1 MWRKAKL
8 HFPVR
13 LAGWLHGNQYYK
25 KRLLHIVLSESAA
38 VIFKIKR
45 IIKQFKKSH
54 PDIIIVNPKPLSRK
68 TQGLFLCLEV
78 SILLFRTI
86 TIIITIV
93 F

>member
-1 MWRKAKL
+1 MASGGPDS
-8 HFPVR
+8 F
-13 LAGWLHGNQYYK
+13 
-25 KRLLHIVLSESAA
+25 SAN
-38 VIFKIKR
+38 
-45 IIKQFKKSH
+45 SSC
-54 PDIIIVNPKPLSRK
+54 IIIFYDKSLSLAFSNFHFSPRYNNHDSKPLSRK

>member
-1 MWRKAKL
+1 MASGGPDS
-8 HFPVR
+8 F
-13 LAGWLHGNQYYK
+13 
-25 KRLLHIVLSESAA
+25 SAN
-38 VIFKIKR
+38 
-45 IIKQFKKSH
+45 SSC
-54 PDIIIVNPKPLSRK
+54 IIIFYDKFLSLAFSNSHFSPRYNNHDQKSLSRK

>member
-1 MWRKAKL
+1 MASGGPDS
-8 HFPVR
+8 F
-13 LAGWLHGNQYYK
+13 
-25 KRLLHIVLSESAA
+25 SAN
-38 VIFKIKR
+38 
-45 IIKQFKKSH
+45 SSC
-54 PDIIIVNPKPLSRK
+54 IIIFYDKFFSLAFSNFKFSPRYNNHDPKPLSRK

>member
-1 MWRKAKL
+1 MASGGPDS
-8 HFPVR
+8 F
-13 LAGWLHGNQYYK
+13 
-25 KRLLHIVLSESAA
+25 SAN
-38 VIFKIKR
+38 
-45 IIKQFKKSH
+45 SSC
-54 PDIIIVNPKPLSRK
+54 IIIFYDKTLSLAFSNFHFSPRYNNHDPKPLSRK

>member
-1 MWRKAKL
+1 M
-8 HFPVR
+8 
-13 LAGWLHGNQYYK
+13 
-25 KRLLHIVLSESAA
+25 LSVVPGCTLVPDALS
-38 VIFKIKR
+38 
-45 IIKQFKKSH
+45 KKSSEL
-54 PDIIIVNPKPLSRK
+54 IVCTRVHCAFLAYAKRRTLQQPFINFHFSPRYNNHDPKPLSRK

>member
-1 MWRKAKL
+1 MASGGPDS
-8 HFPVR
+8 F
-13 LAGWLHGNQYYK
+13 
-25 KRLLHIVLSESAA
+25 SAN
-38 VIFKIKR
+38 
-45 IIKQFKKSH
+45 SSC
-54 PDIIIVNPKPLSRK
+54 IIIFYDKFLSLAFSNFHFSPRYNNHDPKPLSRK